1 MRRSLDVAARLTAR
15 AAMLAAALLVILV
28 STARAQSAPAT
39 ESAVTLRRTFIAEI
53 DSMQGRFLAL
63 AEAIPADKYSWRPAP
78 GVRSIGE
85 VFMHVA
91 SEYYVY
97 TPMAYGVTPSPVVGR
112 GREAFQ
118 KFEADATKERVLQHL
133 KEGFAFARQSIV
145 AIEPATLASER
156 KLFGRDGLTLTQT
169 SFSMAGDLHE
179 HIGQLVAYARMNGIK
194 PPWSR

>member
-1 MRRSLDVAARLTAR
+1 MRSPLDVPRRLAT
-15 AAMLAAALLVILV
+15 AALVAIALVALHG
-28 STARAQSAPAT
+28 STVGAQSASAT
-39 ESAVTLRRTFIAEI
+39 ESAVALRQTFVAEL

-63 AEAIPADKYSWRPAP
+63 AEAIPADKYAWRPGP

-97 TPMAYGVTPSPVVGR
+97 TPMAYGVAPSPVVGR

-118 KFEADATKERVLQHL
+118 KFEATADKETVLKHL
-133 KEGFAFARQSIV
+133 REGFAFTKQSIG
-145 AIEPATLASER
+145 AIEPATLASQR
-156 KLFGRDGLTLTQT
+156 KLFGQDGLTLTQT

-179 HIGQLVAYARMNGIK
+179 HMGQLVAYARMNGIK
-194 PPWSR
+194 PPWSK